1 MSAFQAEDDSSNLF
15 IRSEYKLILV
25 MLLFCYICLGFLFL
39 LIIRNNFVASFWMRI
54 LDEIYA
60 YDNYISLCK
69 EFDKVSYASMVL
81 KFYKPLKTKYWYS
94 KKFYDIIK

>member
-1 MSAFQAEDDSSNLF
+1 
-15 IRSEYKLILV
+15 

-39 LIIRNNFVASFWMRI
+39 LIIRNNFVASFRMRI

-60 YDNYISLCK
+60 RNNYISLSE

-94 KKFYDIIK
+94 KKFCDIIK

>member
-1 MSAFQAEDDSSNLF
+1 MIS
-15 IRSEYKLILV
+15 
-25 MLLFCYICLGFLFL
+25 FCCICLGFLFL
-39 LIIRNNFVASFWMRI
+39 LIIRNNFVASFRMKV

-60 YDNYISLCK
+60 CDNYISLYE

>member
-1 MSAFQAEDDSSNLF
+1 M
-15 IRSEYKLILV
+15 
-25 MLLFCYICLGFLFL
+25 
-39 LIIRNNFVASFWMRI
+39 ASFRMKV

-60 YDNYISLCK
+60 RDNYISLYE

>member
-39 LIIRNNFVASFWMRI
+39 LIRNNFVASFWMRI
-54 LDEIYA
+54 DKIYA
-60 YDNYISLCK
+60 CDNYISLCK

-94 KKFYDIIK
+94 KKFCDIIK

>member
-1 MSAFQAEDDSSNLF
+1 
-15 IRSEYKLILV
+15 

-39 LIIRNNFVASFWMRI
+39 LIIRNNFVASFRMRI

-60 YDNYISLCK
+60 CDNYMSLCK
-69 EFDKVSYASMVL
+69 EFDKVSYAS
-81 KFYKPLKTKYWYS
+81 FYKPLKTKYWYS